1 MPVPVYLF
9 TGFLDSGKTTFMQS
23 ALEDDRFQNDKD
35 RSLVILCEE
44 GECELDLSR
53 VRGTVKVETLSDREQ
68 LDYRTLE
75 TLYKR
80 SKAKRVIIE
89 YNGMWM
95 LSDLKNALPRSWQI
109 YQVMMMADATT
120 IDLYDSNMR
129 QLVVDKIAAAEL
141 VAFNRCPQ
149 NVDKQKLHRLVR
161 AVNRRAEI
169 LYEYR
174 GGHTEIDDIVDPLP
188 FDMHAPVIEVE
199 DEDFGLF
206 FMDIM
211 DDPTKY
217 DGKEVSFL
225 SLAMRSPKLPSEQ
238 FVGGRIAMTCCADD
252 ASLIGFPCLAPVGVK
267 PENRAYYRLRAQ
279 VKSQRHPV
287 YEDFGP
293 VLYVLSLE
301 EAAKPADEMVYF
313 R

>member
-9 TGFLDSGKTTFMQS
+9 TGFLDSGKTTFMQN

-35 RSLVILCEE
+35 RTLLILCEE
-44 GECELDLSR
+44 GEEELDLSR
-53 VRGTVKVETLSDREQ
+53 IRGQVKVETITDKEK

-75 TLYKR
+75 DLYKR
-80 SKAKRVIIE
+80 SRAKRVIIE
-89 YNGMWM
+89 YNGMWL
-95 LSDLKNALPRSWQI
+95 LSDLQTALPRSWQL

-129 QLVVDKIAAAEL
+129 QLVADKLAAAEM
-141 VAFNRCPQ
+141 VAFNRCPSDL
-149 NVDKQKLHRLVR
+149 DKQKLHRLVR

-169 LYEYR
+169 LYEYV
-174 GGHTEIDDIVDPLP
+174 GGHTEMDDIVDPLP
-188 FDMHAPVIEVE
+188 FDLSAPLIPVE

-206 FMDIM
+206 FMDAM

-217 DGKEVSFL
+217 DGKEIEARLLV
-225 SLAMRSPKLPSEQ
+225 ARSPKLPADQ
-238 FVGGRIAMTCCADD
+238 FVGGRIADTCCADD
-252 ASLIGFPCLAPVGVK
+252 ASLIGFPCVAPAGVK
-267 PENRAYYRLRAQ
+267 PENRAYYHIRATLR
-279 VKSQRHPV
+279 SQRHPV

-293 VLYVLSLE
+293 VLYVQSIA
-301 EAAKPADEMVYF
+301 EADKPADEMVYF

>member
-9 TGFLDSGKTTFMQS
+9 LGFLDSGKTTFMQN
-23 ALEDDRFQNDKD
+23 ALEDDRFQNDRD
-35 RSLVILCEE
+35 RTLLILCEE

-53 VRGTVKVETLSDREQ
+53 VHGTVKVETIADRDG
-68 LDYRTLE
+68 LDFRTLE

-80 SKAKRVIIE
+80 SKAQRVIIE
-89 YNGMWM
+89 YNGMWL
-95 LSDLKNALPRSWQI
+95 LSDLQNALPRSWQI
-109 YQVMMMADATT
+109 YQVMMIADANT

-129 QLVVDKIAAAEL
+129 QLVADKIAVSEMI
-141 VAFNRCPQ
+141 AFNRCPQ

-161 AVNRRAEI
+161 AINRRAEI

-174 GGHTEIDDIVDPLP
+174 GGHTELDDIIDPLP
-188 FDMHAPVIEVE
+188 FDLQSSVIEVE
-199 DEDFGLF
+199 DVDFGLF

-217 DGKEVSFL
+217 DGKEVAFL
-225 SLAMRSPKLPSEQ
+225 SLAVRSPKLPSEQ
-238 FVGGRIAMTCCADD
+238 FVGGRVAMTCCADD
-252 ASLIGFPCLAPVGVK
+252 ASLIGFPCFAPADTKV
-267 PENRAYYRLRAQ
+267 ENREYYQVRAT

-293 VLYVLSLE
+293 VLYVQSMTK
-301 EAAKPADEMVYF
+301 APKPADEMVYF